1 MSAPE
6 PEPHGTFV
14 AQASLRAGEPRGS
27 YEVGHCPPDEA
38 MSLAD
43 PGSDGADPVA
53 VVRRGLPFGALDN
66 LVRAIGVSR
75 KEVASVI
82 GMPQTTL
89 GRRRQSGTLT
99 SAESDQV
106 LRVARLV
113 AMTRSLMADDAEA
126 ARRWLTTPHR
136 LLGDETPLRRAST
149 EVGGREVEQLIGQ
162 LRYGVFS

>member
-6 PEPHGTFV
+6 PEPHGTFPG
-14 AQASLRAGEPRGS
+14 QASLRAGEPRGS

-38 MSLAD
+38 MSIAD
-43 PGSDGADPVA
+43 PGSEGADPVA
-53 VVRRGLPFGALDN
+53 LVRRGLPFGALDN

-75 KEVASVI
+75 KEIAGVI

-113 AMTRSLMADDAEA
+113 AMTRSLMADDMEA
-126 ARRWLTTPHR
+126 AQRWLTTPHG

-162 LRYGVFS
+162 LRHGVFS